1 MWYKFMTFSLERC
14 KLLNDK
20 ILVTNREVRRALFK
34 GSKRLRILLNR
45 HFKVTFKSE
54 VNHIF
59 ETMETL
65 KTSGKRCIRLYHL
78 TPVIASAVFMLTII
92 LNSYANDKV
101 LYVNDTPVGLVSNNT
116 MATATQIIQ
125 SENVAVKPVYNALT
139 ADGGALALELLV
151 SSNNTEEITPLLPVL
166 SSDAVSAIVEE
177 ESNREQEELDILY
190 AAIEAQEAR
199 DMYQSGTDVEGETE
213 SALMVNTD
221 EVEHIAADTGADDVP
236 VLTVETPNGRNFDL
250 INELSV
256 VDFDDDKITAFAVYI
271 DDTYIG
277 AVTDVTPIE
286 RALDMLRAPYLTD
299 DIIAV
304 TFDKRVTY
312 DKEIE
317 ISESA
322 LTDPEEVV
330 DKILATEGVTRYYE
344 VVPGDC
350 PSTIAGKLGITQDEL
365 SKLPVTMNGEAVS
378 DIFSDCRV
386 GMQIEYASQRKFIH
400 VLVKKD
406 VTYTDMTPYE
416 TQIIEDDTVPEGV
429 VKVQTAGEYGEVS
442 RTCREI
448 WFEDTVRDS
457 QELSVNV
464 LKYPVTEVVI
474 KGTMKTKTTVTTYSK
489 NKRGTYYY
497 PVGNHEGYYSAYM
510 GDGRGHKGVDIAA
523 PYGTPIY
530 AAASGTI
537 TKAVTSGWGS
547 GYGKHIVIS
556 NDDGNTCRYGHMS
569 YLAEGIEYGDYVV
582 AGQLIG
588 YVGST
593 GDSTGNH
600 LHFEVITSD
609 STYVNPLD
617 YID

>member
-1 MWYKFMTFSLERC
+1 MWYKFMTFSMERC
-14 KLLNDK
+14 KFLNDK
-20 ILVTNREVRRALFK
+20 VVVMNRSFRRVFIKGIKKLRTLEGERFK
-34 GSKRLRILLNR
+34 FAMKSGYR
-45 HFKVTFKSE
+45 HLSE
-54 VNHIF
+54 AA
-59 ETMETL
+59 ETMR
-65 KTSGKRCIRLYHL
+65 TSGKRCIRLYHL
-78 TPVIASAVFMLTII
+78 TPVIASAVFMLTIV
-92 LNSYANDKV
+92 LNSVANNKV

-116 MATATQIIQ
+116 MAAQVIKN
-125 SENVAVKPVYNALT
+125 ENIAVKPVYNALT
-139 ADGGALALELLV
+139 TDGGALAMELLV
-151 SSNNTEEITPLLPVL
+151 SSNNTEESTPLLPVL
-166 SSDAVSAIVEE
+166 SSDDVATIIEE
-177 ESNREQEELDILY
+177 EHNREQMELDILY

-199 DMYQSGTDVEGETE
+199 ESYQSGADTEGETE
-213 SALMVNTD
+213 SALMLNID
-221 EVEHIAADTGADDVP
+221 EVEHTSADIGVNDVP
-236 VLTVETPNGRNFDL
+236 VLTVEAPNGRGFDL

-271 DDTYIG
+271 EDMYIG

-286 RALDMLRAPYLTD
+286 RALDMLRAPYLTE

-304 TFDKRVTY
+304 TFDKKVSY

-350 PSTIAGKLGITQDEL
+350 PSILCDKLGVTREEL
-365 SKLPVTMNGEAVS
+365 LQLPVTMNGVAIP
-378 DIFSDCRV
+378 DITADCRV

-416 TQIIEDDTVPEGV
+416 TKIIEDDTVPEGV

-442 RTCREI
+442 RVCREI
-448 WFEDTVRDS
+448 WFEDTVKDS
-457 QELSVNV
+457 QELSLTV
-464 LKYPVTEVVI
+464 LKTPVTEVVI
-474 KGTMKTKTTVTTYSK
+474 KGTMKTKTTVTTYS
-489 NKRGTYYY
+489 NNQLGTYYY

-530 AAASGTI
+530 AAASGKISKTVI
-537 TKAVTSGWGS
+537 SGWGS
-547 GYGKHIVIS
+547 GYGKHVVIK
-556 NDDGNTCRYGHMS
+556 NDDGNTCRYAHMS
-569 YLAEGIEYGDYVV
+569 YLAEGIAEGDYVV

-609 STYVNPLD
+609 NSYVNPIN
-617 YID
+617 YIS

>member
-1 MWYKFMTFSLERC
+1 M
-14 KLLNDK
+14 LN
-20 ILVTNREVRRALFK
+20 V
-34 GSKRLRILLNR
+34 
-45 HFKVTFKSE
+45 
-54 VNHIF
+54 
-59 ETMETL
+59 
-65 KTSGKRCIRLYHL
+65 
-78 TPVIASAVFMLTII
+78 
-92 LNSYANDKV
+92 
-101 LYVNDTPVGLVSNNT
+101 
-116 MATATQIIQ
+116 
-125 SENVAVKPVYNALT
+125 
-139 ADGGALALELLV
+139 
-151 SSNNTEEITPLLPVL
+151 
-166 SSDAVSAIVEE
+166 
-177 ESNREQEELDILY
+177 
-190 AAIEAQEAR
+190 
-199 DMYQSGTDVEGETE
+199 
-213 SALMVNTD
+213 D
-221 EVEHIAADTGADDVP
+221 EVEHVAADTGATGTP
-236 VLTVETPNGRNFDL
+236 IITVEAPNGKDFDL

-271 DDTYIG
+271 EDMYIG

-286 RALDMLRAPYLTD
+286 RALDMLRAPYLTE

-304 TFDKRVTY
+304 TFDKRVSY

-330 DKILATEGVTRYYE
+330 DKILATEGVSRYYE

-350 PSTIAGKLGITQDEL
+350 PSTIASKLGVTQEELGKLPT
-365 SKLPVTMNGEAVS
+365 TMNGVAVP
-378 DIFSDCRV
+378 DIFKDCRV
-386 GMQIEYASQRKFIH
+386 GMQIEYSSQRKFIH

-429 VKVQTAGEYGEVS
+429 VKVKTAGEYGEVN
-442 RTCREI
+442 RVCREI
-448 WFEDTVRDS
+448 WFEDTVRES
-457 QELSVNV
+457 QELSSTV

-489 NKRGTYYY
+489 NQRGTYYY

-530 AAASGTI
+530 AAASGKV
-537 TKAVTSGWGS
+537 TKTVASGWGS
-547 GYGKHIVIS
+547 GYGKHVVIG

-569 YLAEGIEYGDYVV
+569 YLAEGIEVGDYVV

-609 STYVNPLD
+609 GSFVNPID
-617 YID
+617 YIS